1 MNWTTEFVQWGIA
14 TASMFNTIVLLWLGL
29 TVWLQSRRGAW
40 VAWVAGL
47 GMVLGGLFFAGHT
60 ATLDYHLEDLLS
72 QMGNWWIPAWCSV
85 ILLPLGWYGLM
96 LWYAGFWDD
105 NHLPRAQRSRLYHRQ
120 RHWFGAT
127 VFVAVLLIIVLF
139 VVNPFRLLELMADF
153 DGRFRLRALPWL
165 FALYPPYLIACGV
178 LSIDALRRPGPT
190 ARLMG
195 DQARRRARP
204 WLIASSLLQ
213 FCVALLVALVL
224 ERVVALVLRE
234 QPARVVNEVVKYV
247 DGIDLLATTLISG
260 AIILM
265 GKAIVSHEIFSAQAL
280 PRRGFFKQWRQFVLL
295 AAAYCALV
303 ALAWALPLRPV
314 YPLLLTTILLS
325 VSYALFAWRSFAERE
340 AHIAGLRPFL
350 RSQHFFD
357 SLLGGQNSGQ
367 VLADAENPTSTPRQ
381 GANEQFRALCEEVL
395 NVRVGYLIPLG
406 SVAPLFGPPLC
417 FPSGQNAPSLGDL
430 SEKLQDVR
438 LCCGI
443 ESEKFGGAQ
452 WAVPLWSTRGLSGV
466 LLLGERVDNALFA
479 QEEIEIAQSGGER
492 LIDARAGGEIASRL
506 MDLQRRK
513 LAQSR
518 LVDHRTRRTLHD
530 DILPQLH
537 AAMLSLSA
545 LPNLNGQGGET
556 LNQLAD
562 VHRQISNLL
571 REMPLSTTPEWER
584 KGLAGALRDC
594 LNHEFAGHFDSV
606 EFIVD
611 GETEIQAAQL
621 PALTGEV
628 LFHAAREAIRNAAR
642 YARTPERALQLKVI
656 LQRDTDW
663 QIIIED
669 NGIGVPL
676 ENKNNET
683 PPRDDAGGSGQGLSL
698 HGTMLAI
705 VGGTLAIASVPQQGT
720 RVSIVLPLHADMNA
734 TV

>member
-1 MNWTTEFVQWGIA
+1 MNFTTEFVQWGIA

-29 TVWLQSRRGAW
+29 TVWLQARRGAW

-47 GMVLGGLFFAGHT
+47 GMMLGGLFFVGHT
-60 ATLDYHLEDLLS
+60 ATLDYHLEDLLA
-72 QMGNWWIPAWCSV
+72 QMGRWWIPAWCSV

-105 NHLPRAQRSRLYHRQ
+105 NHLPRAQRSQLYRRQ
-120 RHWFGAT
+120 KRWLAFTIFIAI
-127 VFVAVLLIIVLF
+127 LLIIVLF
-139 VVNPFRLLELMADF
+139 VVNPFRLLQLMADF
-153 DGRFRLRALPWL
+153 DGRFRVRALPWL
-165 FALYPPYLIACGV
+165 FALYPPYLLACGV

-204 WLIASSLLQ
+204 WLIGSSVLQ
-213 FCVALLVALVL
+213 FCVSLLVALVL

-234 QPARVVNEVVKYV
+234 QPARVVSEVITFV
-247 DGIDLLATTLISG
+247 DSVDLLATVLISG
-260 AIILM
+260 AIVLM

-295 AAAYCALV
+295 AAAYSALV

-325 VSYALFAWRSFAERE
+325 VSYALFAWRSFADRE

-357 SLLGGQNSGQ
+357 SLLGGQSALQ
-367 VLADAENPTSTPRQ
+367 VLADDENQTSTPQQ
-381 GANEQFRALCEEVL
+381 GASEQFRALCAEVL
-395 NVRVGYLIPLG
+395 NVRVAYLIPLG
-406 SVAPLFGPPLC
+406 SVSPLFGPPLC
-417 FPSGQNAPSLGDL
+417 FPTTKSAPSLANL
-430 SEKLQDVR
+430 VEKLQDVR
-438 LCCGI
+438 LCCGV
-443 ESEKFGGAQ
+443 ESENFGGAQ

-466 LLLGERVDNALFA
+466 LLLGARADNALFA

-492 LIDARAGGEIASRL
+492 LIDTRAGGEIAARL

-513 LAQSR
+513 LTQSR

-545 LPNLNGQGGET
+545 LPNLNGAGTET

-594 LNHEFAGHFDSV
+594 LNYEFAGHFDNT
-606 EFIVD
+606 EFTID
-611 GETEIQAAQL
+611 AETELQAAQL

-642 YARTPERALQLKVI
+642 YARAPGRELQLKVT
-656 LQRDTDW
+656 LQRSDNWT
-663 QIIIED
+663 ICIED
-669 NGIGVPL
+669 NGIGVPP
-676 ENKNNET
+676 ENENL
-683 PPRDDAGGSGQGLSL
+683 PRDGAGGSGQGLSL

-705 VGGTLAIASVPQQGT
+705 VGGTLAIASAPQQGT
-720 RVSIVLPLHADMNA
+720 RVTIVLPLSDAA
-734 TV
+734 VAV